1 MTKSYSNELQQP
13 LINTSVIDGKVK
25 AYQAT
30 ITLAAQAADDTIVI
44 AKARQGEKFIVG
56 FLTASATLGAS
67 ATIAIGNATTAGKY
81 RAAATFTAVDTP
93 TTFGKNGAMAALEDD
108 EEIIITVGTAALP
121 GSGTLKVTMLF
132 AVNN

>member
-1 MTKSYSNELQQP
+1 MTKSYSNELQQS

-30 ITLAAQAADDTIVI
+30 ITLASQASADTIVI
-44 AKARQGEKFIVG
+44 AKALQGEKFIG
-56 FLTASATLGAS
+56 GILTTDTSLGSAK
-67 ATIAIGNATTAGKY
+67 IQIGNATTTAKY
-81 RAAATFTAVDTP
+81 RADAVFTSTDTP
-93 TTFGKNGAMAALEDD
+93 TFFGKAGAMAALAAD